1 MSDIVKL
8 TVNNVDY
15 AGWKSVRIE
24 SGLERIARSFELSVT
39 EFWPGSGNNAR
50 RIFPGDLCEIRIGN
64 DLVCTGYVDATPIDY
79 DATSITIMIRGRS
92 KTADL
97 VDCSADTT
105 TGQFK
110 GLKVEAIAAKMAGPY
125 GLSIITE
132 TDTGN
137 VLTEH
142 QIQQG
147 ESAFESLDRLAKLRQ
162 VLITDNAEG
171 NVVIASPGSGG
182 SASSA
187 LELGVNILTGSAG
200 FDYSEVYSKIVVK
213 GQQTGTDDN
222 FGATVAQ
229 ARGESSGGL
238 TRHRVLIV
246 RQSGQ
251 ADSDTCKK
259 RAQYEQQL
267 RAAKAQEVR
276 YRVAGW
282 RQSDGSLWRVN
293 QYISIVDVIMQP
305 TSRLLISECIFTL
318 DSSGMVTELIAMPS
332 DAFLTEPEK
341 KAKAKKRKKT
351 DAGSDFTWDSD
362 L

>member
-1 MSDIVKL
+1 MSDIIKL

-92 KTADL
+92 KTANL

-110 GLKVEAIAAKMAGPY
+110 GLKVEAIAAKMAEPY
-125 GLSIITE
+125 GLSIVTE

-162 VLITDNAEG
+162 VLITDNEIG
-171 NVVIASPGSGG
+171 
-182 SASSA
+182 
-187 LELGVNILTGSAG
+187 
-200 FDYSEVYSKIVVK
+200 
-213 GQQTGTDDN
+213 
-222 FGATVAQ
+222 
-229 ARGESSGGL
+229 
-238 TRHRVLIV
+238 
-246 RQSGQ
+246 
-251 ADSDTCKK
+251 
-259 RAQYEQQL
+259 RAH
-267 RAAKAQEVR
+267 V
-276 YRVAGW
+276 
-282 RQSDGSLWRVN
+282 
-293 QYISIVDVIMQP
+293 
-305 TSRLLISECIFTL
+305 
-318 DSSGMVTELIAMPS
+318 
-332 DAFLTEPEK
+332 
-341 KAKAKKRKKT
+341 
-351 DAGSDFTWDSD
+351 
-362 L
+362 